1 MAPAIKNALDMAR
14 KENVKPPAVLE
25 KSDKEYKRLKQSAD
39 LLKTEDDKKV
49 IIQYSYDKCIT
60 NSRIL

>member
-14 KENVKPPAVLE
+14 KENFKPLVMLE
-25 KSDKEYKRLKQSAD
+25 KAEKEYRRLKQSAD
-39 LLKTEDDKKV
+39 LLKMEDDKKV

-60 NSRIL
+60 NS